1 MASFTYSKMNYLNSK
16 TSLSFLLNALTD
28 LMLAKIIRN
37 DAEAWLDDAGYSVN
51 EKSRNISMSR
61 KTNSTMDLLDD
72 FFTRSGMTYVF
83 NNRVQQS
90 SNLVST
96 ELTEKKKQ
104 KIQTLF
110 RLLDSDKNRRTVIIP
125 LFIDSLTGDGL
136 YIAGNNYINDSSNV
150 KDYRKKHNC
159 CYSMVELYDYNAD
172 KSLLMNSDAFDFD
185 KVYFDN
191 LDEVY
196 KAYLAHISI
205 DNYLRFTFLLWPK
218 RRETVRLS
226 EVIFKLF

>member
-1 MASFTYSKMNYLNSK
+1 MNYLNSK
-16 TSLSFLLNALTD
+16 ISLSFLLNALTD

-51 EKSRNISMSR
+51 EKSRSISMPR
-61 KTNSTMDLLDD
+61 KTDSTMDLLDD

-104 KIQTLF
+104 EIQTLF

-125 LFIDSLTGDGL
+125 LFIDNLTGDGL
-136 YIAGNNYINDSSNV
+136 YIAGNNYINDSRNV
-150 KDYRKKHNC
+150 RDYRKKL
-159 CYSMVELYDYNAD
+159 V
-172 KSLLMNSDAFDFD
+172 
-185 KVYFDN
+185 
-191 LDEVY
+191 DEQC
-196 KAYLAHISI
+196 
-205 DNYLRFTFLLWPK
+205 RF
-218 RRETVRLS
+218 
-226 EVIFKLF
+226 

>member
-1 MASFTYSKMNYLNSK
+1 
-16 TSLSFLLNALTD
+16 
-28 LMLAKIIRN
+28 
-37 DAEAWLDDAGYSVN
+37 
-51 EKSRNISMSR
+51 
-61 KTNSTMDLLDD
+61 MDLLDV

-90 SNLVST
+90 INLVST

-104 KIQTLF
+104 EIQTLF

-136 YIAGNNYINDSSNV
+136 YIAGNNYINDSSNFR
-150 KDYRKKHNC
+150 DYRKKHNC
-159 CYSMVELYDYNAD
+159 CYSMVELYDSNAD